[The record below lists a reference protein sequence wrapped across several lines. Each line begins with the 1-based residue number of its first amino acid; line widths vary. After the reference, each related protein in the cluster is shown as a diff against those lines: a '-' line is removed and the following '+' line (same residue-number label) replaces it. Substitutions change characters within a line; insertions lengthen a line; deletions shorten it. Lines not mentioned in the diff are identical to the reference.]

1 MTSAR
6 RSVALLLTSVL
17 LSAPATAASYFYA
30 VGSNNH
36 LYEVSDTGVQRDVR
50 DLSGLVGVTPVNGAA
65 FDAGRSQLFFSV
77 PGSGSGNGSLWY
89 WNQATNATPVSLGLL
104 PTARPDNG
112 AYWDGAYWYVQQGT
126 NTLHRIALNYDGAG
140 NPTGLGAAST
150 ASLVHTPA
158 LSGGD
163 LWFGDIA
170 IQTLSGSSAKLYGA
184 TAAGNQFFS
193 VNLTNGALSGNVTA
207 SLLGTVG
214 SNGVDKMQLSFD
226 SAGTT
231 LYGHAYDSGQWYTID
246 TANGALTTLAFSSF
260 TAGVSNGFQDMGGA
274 SASATPSSGV
284 PERGPWLALLSV
296 TLVSLVL
303 ARRRR

>member
-65 FDAGRSQLFFSV
+65 FDAGHSQLFFSV

-231 LYGHAYDSGQWYTID
+231 LYGHAYDSGQWYTIN

>member
-231 LYGHAYDSGQWYTID
+231 LYGHAYDSGLWYTIN

-260 TAGVSNGFQDMGGA
+260 TAGVFNGFQDMGGA

>member
-6 RSVALLLTSVL
+6 RSLTLLLTSVL

-231 LYGHAYDSGQWYTID
+231 LYGHAYDSGQWYTIN

>member
-231 LYGHAYDSGQWYTID
+231 LYGHAYDSGLWYTIN

>member
-1 MTSAR
+1 M
-6 RSVALLLTSVL
+6 
-17 LSAPATAASYFYA
+17 PAAAASYFYA

-50 DLSGLVGVTPVNGAA
+50 DLSGLVGATPVNGAA
-65 FDAGRSQLFFSV
+65 FDAGRSQFFFSV
-77 PGSGSGNGSLWY
+77 PGSGAANGSLWY

-126 NTLHRIALNYDGAG
+126 NTLHRIALNYDLTG
-140 NPTGLGAAST
+140 NPAGLGATST
-150 ASLVHTPA
+150 ASLDHTPT

-170 IQTLSGSSAKLYGA
+170 IQTLSGTSAKLYGA

-193 VNLTNGALSGNVTA
+193 VNLSTGALSGNLTA
-207 SLLGTVG
+207 TLLGTVG
-214 SNGVDKMQLSFD
+214 AAAVDKMQLSFD
-226 SAGTT
+226 SVGTT
-231 LYGHAYDSGQWYTID
+231 LYGHAYDSGQWYTLNP
-246 TANGALTTLAFSSF
+246 ANGALTSLAFTSL

-274 SASATPSSGV
+274 SATATPSAGV